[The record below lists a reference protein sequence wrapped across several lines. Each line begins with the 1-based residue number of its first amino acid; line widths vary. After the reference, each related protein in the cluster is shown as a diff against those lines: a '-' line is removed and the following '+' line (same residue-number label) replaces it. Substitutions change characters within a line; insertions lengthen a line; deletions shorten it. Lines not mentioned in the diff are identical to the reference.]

1 LLVTDAGATP
11 GPVGHS
17 VKRIAVSGT
26 AVDYCTFAIFTCP
39 VDIRSL
45 VALRTGFNVTAQ
57 NVPTTGLSQ
66 ETVTQQMADLAVEFF
81 TTKLARSVADPSPVF
96 PGRFRNGA
104 FALAETVRV
113 RANAAAFGPLGNLL
127 THRAPISNDTV
138 TIDFQQHIGPNEALR
153 TGAYSKSLT
162 FTLSTTRP

>member
-1 LLVTDAGATP
+1 LLVTDAGATS

-26 AVDYCTFAIFTCP
+26 AVGELRSVDVRLWYPADAAAKPRAVLLVAHTFNAVLTNNLSGNAVDYCTFATFTSP
-39 VDIRSL
+39 VGIRSL

-57 NVPTTGLSQ
+57 N
-66 ETVTQQMADLAVEFF
+66 
-81 TTKLARSVADPSPVF
+81 
-96 PGRFRNGA
+96 
-104 FALAETVRV
+104 
-113 RANAAAFGPLGNLL
+113 LL
-127 THRAPISNDTV
+127 TYSAPISNDTV

-162 FTLSTTRP
+162 LTLSTTRP